1 MLACPAV
8 FGGLFC
14 SWFLVL
20 RAPAALD
27 VLTLGAS
34 KSLHPPMSSVHWPM
48 PVHFIIGKWL
58 LGCVLVVCSYQCRSA
73 YLLGLCVQACFVL
86 GDFLQ
91 VGVFLVTEGVRSVY
105 LESIAWWVSVQQVT
119 KSNGVALSS
128 ILAVQEGQGLL
139 DKSCKFPVGTGPPE
153 RGGPRMLCILG
164 LRPGGGKCQTTSQF
178 LQFPNS
184 CMHAISLGPPPSCM
198 QVSMHA

>member
-1 MLACPAV
+1 
-8 FGGLFC
+8 
-14 SWFLVL
+14 
-20 RAPAALD
+20 
-27 VLTLGAS
+27 
-34 KSLHPPMSSVHWPM
+34 M

-128 ILAVQEGQGLL
+128 ILAVQEGHGVAGQELQVPSGY
-139 DKSCKFPVGTGPPE
+139 
-153 RGGPRMLCILG
+153 
-164 LRPGGGKCQTTSQF
+164 RPT
-178 LQFPNS
+178 
-184 CMHAISLGPPPSCM
+184 
-198 QVSMHA
+198 